1 MTDVN
6 PPQSF
11 DVEDPGKPDNA
22 NPAEESAT
30 AEIDEAS
37 TDADEGGSGI
47 SQAQPTGQ
55 EETRSGPRQATTF
68 VYDPNR
74 VTLKFIFANRD
85 GLSVI
90 LECKPEDS
98 VGEVKCA
105 LLSLWP
111 KEMPECPSGDR
122 IRLICMG
129 KGMLTPD
136 TKSIESFQIP
146 VFKTHPTPVNVSVR
160 PDFVVDIKKGSPR
173 KSVGGPGVSGNN
185 GAGSRAGNGNNAST
199 GCGCVVS

>member
-37 TDADEGGSGI
+37 TDADEGGSGS

-111 KEMPECPSGDR
+111 KGE
-122 IRLICMG
+122 
-129 KGMLTPD
+129 
-136 TKSIESFQIP
+136 
-146 VFKTHPTPVNVSVR
+146 N
-160 PDFVVDIKKGSPR
+160 FVY
-173 KSVGGPGVSGNN
+173 
-185 GAGSRAGNGNNAST
+185 
-199 GCGCVVS
+199 